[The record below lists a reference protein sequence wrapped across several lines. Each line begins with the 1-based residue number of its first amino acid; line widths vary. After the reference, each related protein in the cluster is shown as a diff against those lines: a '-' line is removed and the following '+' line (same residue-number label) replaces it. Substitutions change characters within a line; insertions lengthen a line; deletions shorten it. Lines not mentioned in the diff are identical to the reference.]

1 MMRLVT
7 ILIFM
12 DHFRSLE
19 PNHMNENM
27 TSEKL
32 NKHVN
37 VVNSLLAFSYF
48 EKAHF
53 EQIIPMPTPCKTG
66 ALLKALGSCIYN
78 TF

>member
-1 MMRLVT
+1 
-7 ILIFM
+7 
-12 DHFRSLE
+12 
-19 PNHMNENM
+19 MNENM

-37 VVNSLLAFSYF
+37 VVHSLLAFMYL

-53 EQIIPMPTPCKTG
+53 EQMIPMPTPCKTG
-66 ALLKALGSCIYN
+66 ELLKALSSCLYN